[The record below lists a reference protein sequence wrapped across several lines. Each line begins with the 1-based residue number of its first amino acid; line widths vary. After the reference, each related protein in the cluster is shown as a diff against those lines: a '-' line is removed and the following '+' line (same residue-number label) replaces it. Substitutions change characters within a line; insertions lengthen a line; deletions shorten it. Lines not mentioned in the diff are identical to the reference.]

1 MATGVFSDEEL
12 EGLRSFPAIGKD
24 ELIRY
29 FTLTSADEAFLRK
42 FLRPQTV
49 LGAAVQL
56 CTLPWLGFVPDE
68 VPAAPR
74 AAVGRLARQLGLPVE
89 VLRGYGVAREQTRTD
104 HLRQVVKYL
113 GWRAA
118 KLLELKELDEFLL
131 ARAMEH
137 DSPSLLFRL
146 GCEYLRSAKVIRPG
160 VVTLL
165 EKVGTARQ
173 AAERETHARVAH
185 LLTGERAQGLDGL
198 LLFDPKLQSSR
209 LNWLVT
215 GPVQASPSSV
225 GGEVEKLRFLRGLD
239 ADTLDLSVLP
249 AERRRHLAQ
258 IGRRL
263 TTQAL
268 VRREPNRRHPI
279 LLTLLAQSAVDV
291 LDSVVQ
297 LFDQTLSG
305 SESRARIKLRDELA
319 ERAKLSEDRL
329 SLLEEILPVL
339 ADAGIPDEAVGTLL
353 RGEIGMSRLI
363 AANAGATARLPKDH
377 GHLRLLEGSYTY
389 IRQFAPKVLQAVRFA
404 GGTEAKPLLEALE
417 ILRELNATGVRHVP
431 DNVPTLFVP
440 ARWRGYLDEAAAKGD
455 ATAYRHYWE
464 LCTLLA
470 LRDGLRSGDVYVP
483 GSRRYDNPA
492 AYLFTSAQWDAHR
505 REFCRLVGRSPDA
518 SQALPLV
525 MDELDEALK
534 DLEDT
539 LKKGDGPVRLDDDG
553 ELVISPLTAE
563 DIPSEA
569 QDLHAELE
577 GMLPHVPIASLLV
590 EMDRHTGFLDC
601 FTHAGGKQTRSPQLK
616 RNLIACLIGL
626 STNLGLYGMAS
637 SCGIP
642 YDVLA
647 WTAEWYIREETL
659 REANI
664 CLVNYHHQLPMTAM
678 FGSGTLSSSD
688 GQRFP
693 TRGKS
698 ITARHLN
705 KYFVAEGISTYTHV
719 SDQHSTF
726 GTKVIVATHRE
737 AHYVLDEI
745 LGNAT
750 DLPITEHATDT
761 HGVTLV
767 NFALFDLVG
776 KQLSPRIRDLGKITL
791 YRMGVKSDYEE
802 HFPTAGPL
810 LTKKANL
817 DLIAAHWDD
826 LLRLAA
832 SLKYG
837 HATASLIVG
846 KLSASSRQNA
856 LAAAL
861 KEYGAIRRTVY
872 AAKYLSDESYRR
884 KIARQLNKGES
895 IHALRR
901 QLHYAREGK
910 VTRRQPAQQNEQA
923 WCLTIATNAVIC
935 WHTEYMGL
943 AVAELRG
950 AGREVDAEVLTHIS
964 PARSSA
970 VNYYGSITVDYDRE
984 LAQLDEHG
992 HRPLRAVG
1000 DSADPAGEAPEPR

>member
-1 MATGVFSDEEL
+1 MATRVFSDEEL
-12 EGLRSFPAIGKD
+12 EGLRSFPAVGRD

-29 FTLTSADEAFLRK
+29 FTLTPADRAFLAK
-42 FLRPQTV
+42 FRRPQNV

-56 CTLPWLGFVPDE
+56 STLPWLGFVPDD
-68 VPAAPR
+68 VPSAPP
-74 AAVGRLARQLGLPVE
+74 AAVGRLARQLGLAVTD
-89 VLRGYGVAREQTRTD
+89 LAGYGEREQTRTD
-104 HLRQVVKYL
+104 HLREIAGYL
-113 GWRAA
+113 GWGLA
-118 KLLELKELDEFLL
+118 KTLEYKELAEFLL

-165 EKVGTARQ
+165 EKVAAARQ
-173 AAERETHARVAH
+173 AAEDETHARVAH
-185 LLTGERAQGLDGL
+185 LLTGQTCRGLDGL
-198 LLFDPKLQSSR
+198 LVVEPKLRSTR
-209 LNWLVT
+209 LHWMVT
-215 GPVQASPSSV
+215 GPVQASPNSV
-225 GGEVEKLRFLRGLD
+225 KDEVDKLLFLRGLGAD
-239 ADTLDLSVLP
+239 ALDLSALP
-249 AERRRHLAQ
+249 AERRRYLAQ

-263 TTQAL
+263 TAQAL

-305 SESRARIKLRDELA
+305 SESRAKIKLRDVLA
-319 ERAKLSEDRL
+319 ERAKLSEERL
-329 SLLEEILPVL
+329 ALLDEILPVL

-353 RGEIGMSRLI
+353 RGKIGMSRLR
-363 AANAGATARLPKDH
+363 AAHAGATVRLPRDH

-389 IRQFAPKVLQAVRFA
+389 IRQFAPKVLETVRFK
-404 GGTEAKPLLEALE
+404 GGTEAGPLIEALGV
-417 ILRELNATGVRHVP
+417 LRELNATGAR
-431 DNVPTLFVP
+431 NVPEGAPTAFVP
-440 ARWRGYLDEAAAKGD
+440 TRWQGYLDEAAAKGD

-470 LRDGLRSGDVYVP
+470 LRDGLRSGDVFVP

-492 AYLFTSAQWDAHR
+492 AYLFTPAKWADHR
-505 REFCRLVGRSPDA
+505 AEFCRLVGKSPDA
-518 SQALPLV
+518 SEALPLV
-525 MDELDEALK
+525 MDELDEALG
-534 DLEDT
+534 DLEST
-539 LKKGDGPVRLDDDG
+539 LKKGDGPVRLNEAG

-569 QDLHAELE
+569 EELHGELE
-577 GMLPHVPIASLLV
+577 RMLPNVPIASLLV

-626 STNLGLYGMAS
+626 STNLGLHGMAA

-647 WTAEWYIREETL
+647 WTAEWYIREDTL

-664 CLVNYHHQLPMTAM
+664 CLVNYHHKLPMTAM

-705 KYFVAEGISTYTHV
+705 KYFVTEGISTYTHV

-750 DLPITEHATDT
+750 DLPITEHTTDT

-767 NFALFDLVG
+767 NFGLFDLVG

-791 YRMGVKSDYEE
+791 YRMGAKADYEE
-802 HFPTAGPL
+802 RFPKAGPL

-817 DLIAAHWDD
+817 DLVAAHWDD
-826 LLRLAA
+826 LLRLAG

-861 KEYGAIRRTVY
+861 KEYGAIRRTIY
-872 AAKYLSDESYRR
+872 AAKYLSDPAYRR

-895 IHALRR
+895 LHSLRR

-910 VTRRQPAQQNEQA
+910 VTRRQPEQQNEQA
-923 WCLTIATNAVIC
+923 WCLTVVTNAVVC

-943 AVAELRG
+943 AVDKLRG
-950 AGREVDAEVLTHIS
+950 AGREVDAEVLSHIS

-970 VNYYGSITVDYDRE
+970 VNYYGSITVDYEAE
-984 LAQLDEHG
+984 LAQLDDKG
-992 HRPLRAVG
+992 RRPLRTVAV
-1000 DSADPAGEAPEPR
+1000 DDPAAGL

>member
-1 MATGVFSDEEL
+1 MATRVFSDEEL

-29 FTLTSADEAFLRK
+29 FTLTPADTAFLGK
-42 FLRPQTV
+42 FRRAQNV

-56 CTLPWLGFVPDE
+56 CSLPWLGFVPDD
-68 VPAAPR
+68 VAAAPS
-74 AAVGRLARQLGLPVE
+74 AAVGRLARQLGLAVGD
-89 VLRGYGVAREQTRTD
+89 LAGYGEREQTRTD
-104 HLRQVVKYL
+104 HLREIAEYL
-113 GWRAA
+113 SWKPA
-118 KLLELKELDEFLL
+118 KTIEYKELDEFLL

-146 GCEYLRSAKVIRPG
+146 GCEYLRSQKVIRPG

-165 EKVGTARQ
+165 EKVASARQ

-185 LLTGERAQGLDGL
+185 LLNGERAQGLDGL
-198 LLFDPKLQSSR
+198 LVVDPVLRSSR
-209 LNWLVT
+209 LHWLVT
-215 GPVQASPSSV
+215 GPVQASPTSV
-225 GGEVEKLRFLRGLD
+225 GGEVEKLRFLRGLG
-239 ADTLDLSVLP
+239 ADTLDLSALP
-249 AERRRHLAQ
+249 AERRRYLAQ

-263 TTQAL
+263 TPQAL
-268 VRREPNRRHPI
+268 ERRESNRRHPI

-305 SESRARIKLRDELA
+305 SESRARIKLREALA

-329 SLLEEILPVL
+329 ALLEEILPVL

-353 RGEIGMSRLI
+353 RGKIGMSRLV
-363 AANAGATARLPKDH
+363 AANAGATVRLPRDH

-389 IRQFAPKVLQAVRFA
+389 IRQFAPKVLQTVRFA
-404 GGTEAKPLLEALE
+404 GGTEAQALLEALA
-417 ILRELNATGVRHVP
+417 ILRELNATGARNVP
-431 DNVPTLFVP
+431 EGAPTLFVP
-440 ARWRGYLDEAAAKGD
+440 TRWQGYLDEAAAKGD

-492 AYLFTSAQWDAHR
+492 AYLFKPAQWEDHR
-505 REFCRLVGRSPDA
+505 AEFCRLVGKSPDFSEA
-518 SQALPLV
+518 VALV
-525 MDELDEALK
+525 MDELDDALG

-539 LKKGDGPVRLDDDG
+539 LKTGDGPVRLNDGG

-569 QDLHAELE
+569 EELHTELE
-577 GMLPHVPIASLLV
+577 RMLPNVPIASLLV

-601 FTHAGGKQTRSPQLK
+601 FTHAGGKQARSPQLK

-626 STNLGLYGMAS
+626 STNLGLHGMAA

-705 KYFVAEGISTYTHV
+705 KYFVSEGISTYTHV

-750 DLPITEHATDT
+750 DLPITEHAADT

-767 NFALFDLVG
+767 NFGLFDLVG

-791 YRMGVKSDYEE
+791 YRMGAKADYEE
-802 HFPTAGPL
+802 RFPKAGPL

-817 DLIAAHWDD
+817 DLVAAHWDD
-826 LLRLAA
+826 LLRLAG

-846 KLSASSRQNA
+846 KPSTSSRQNT

-861 KEYGAIRRTVY
+861 KEYGAIRRTIY
-872 AAKYLSDESYRR
+872 AAKYLSDPSYRR

-895 IHALRR
+895 IHSLRR

-910 VTRRQPAQQNEQA
+910 ITRRQPEQQNEQA
-923 WCLTIATNAVIC
+923 WCLTVTTNAVIC

-943 AVAELRG
+943 AVDELRG
-950 AGREVDAEVLTHIS
+950 AGREVEAEVLAHIS

-970 VNYYGSITVDYDRE
+970 VNYYGSITVDYEHE
-984 LAQLDEHG
+984 LAQLDEKG
-992 HRPLRAVG
+992 RRPLRTVAADDVAVG
-1000 DSADPAGEAPEPR
+1000 L

>member
-1 MATGVFSDEEL
+1 M
-12 EGLRSFPAIGKD
+12 P
-24 ELIRY
+24 
-29 FTLTSADEAFLRK
+29 SA
-42 FLRPQTV
+42 P
-49 LGAAVQL
+49 
-56 CTLPWLGFVPDE
+56 P
-68 VPAAPR
+68 
-74 AAVGRLARQLGLPVE
+74 AAVGRLARQLGLAASD
-89 VLRGYGVAREQTRTD
+89 LAGYGEREQTRTD
-104 HLRQVVKYL
+104 HLREVAGYL
-113 GWRAA
+113 GWGPA
-118 KLLELKELDEFLL
+118 KALEHKELEEFLL

-165 EKVGTARQ
+165 EKVASARQ
-173 AAERETHARVAH
+173 AAEDETHARVSH
-185 LLTGERAQGLDGL
+185 LLTGPTCRGLDGL
-198 LLFDPKLQSSR
+198 LVVEPKLRSTR
-209 LNWLVT
+209 LHWMVT
-215 GPVQASPSSV
+215 GPVQASPNSV
-225 GGEVEKLRFLRGLD
+225 KDEVDKLLFLRGLGAD
-239 ADTLDLSVLP
+239 ALDLSALP
-249 AERRRHLAQ
+249 AERRRYLAQ

-263 TTQAL
+263 TAQAL

-305 SESRARIKLRDELA
+305 SESRARIKLRDALA
-319 ERAKLSEDRL
+319 ERAKLSEERL
-329 SLLEEILPVL
+329 ALLDEILPVL

-353 RGEIGMSRLI
+353 RGKIGMSRLR
-363 AANAGATARLPKDH
+363 AAHAGATVRLPRDH

-389 IRQFAPKVLQAVRFA
+389 IRQFAPKAVRFK
-404 GGTEAKPLLEALE
+404 GGTEAGPLIEALG
-417 ILRELNATGVRHVP
+417 ILRELNATGAR
-431 DNVPTLFVP
+431 NVPEGAPTAFVP
-440 ARWRGYLDEAAAKGD
+440 TRWQGYLDEAAAKGD

-470 LRDGLRSGDVYVP
+470 LRDGLRSGDVFVP

-492 AYLFTSAQWDAHR
+492 AYLFTPAKWADHR
-505 REFCRLVGRSPDA
+505 AEFCRLVGKSPDF
-518 SQALPLV
+518 SEALPLV
-525 MDELDEALK
+525 MDELDEALG
-534 DLEDT
+534 DLEST
-539 LKKGDGPVRLDDDG
+539 LKKGDGPVRLNEAG

-569 QDLHAELE
+569 EELHGELE
-577 GMLPHVPIASLLV
+577 RMLPNVPIASLLV

-626 STNLGLYGMAS
+626 STNLGLHGMAA

-647 WTAEWYIREETL
+647 WTAEWYIREDTL

-664 CLVNYHHQLPMTAM
+664 CLVNYHHRLPMTAM

-705 KYFVAEGISTYTHV
+705 KYFVSEGISTYTHV

-791 YRMGVKSDYEE
+791 YRMGTKADYEE
-802 HFPTAGPL
+802 RFPKAGPL
-810 LTKKANL
+810 LAKKANL
-817 DLIAAHWDD
+817 DLVAAHWDD
-826 LLRLAA
+826 LLRLAG

-872 AAKYLSDESYRR
+872 AAKYLSDPAYRR

-895 IHALRR
+895 LHSLRR

-910 VTRRQPAQQNEQA
+910 VTRRQPEQQNEQA
-923 WCLTIATNAVIC
+923 WCLTVVTNAVVC

-943 AVAELRG
+943 AVEELRG
-950 AGREVDAEVLTHIS
+950 AGREVDAEVLSHIS

-970 VNYYGSITVDYDRE
+970 VNYYGSITVDYEAE
-984 LAQLDEHG
+984 LAQLDEKG
-992 HRPLRAVG
+992 RRPLRTVAV
-1000 DSADPAGEAPEPR
+1000 DDPAAGL

>member
-1 MATGVFSDEEL
+1 MATRVFSDEEL

-29 FTLTSADEAFLRK
+29 FTLTPADEAFLRK

-68 VPAAPR
+68 VPSAPP

-89 VLRGYGVAREQTRTD
+89 VLRGYGVSRGQTRTD
-104 HLRQVVKYL
+104 HLRQVAGYL

-118 KLLELKELDEFLL
+118 KVLELEELDEFLL

-160 VVTLL
+160 VVSLL
-165 EKVGTARQ
+165 ERVATARR

-185 LLTGERAQGLDGL
+185 LLDAGRVPGLEGL
-198 LLFDPKLQSSR
+198 LVVEPELKSSR
-209 LNWLVT
+209 LHWLVT
-215 GPVQASPSSV
+215 GPVQASPNSV
-225 GGEVEKLRFLRGLD
+225 GGEVEKLKFLRGLG
-239 ADTLDLSVLP
+239 ADTLDLSGLP

-263 TTQAL
+263 TAQAL

-291 LDSVVQ
+291 LDCVVQ

-305 SESRARIKLRDELA
+305 SESRARFKLRDALA
-319 ERAKLSEDRL
+319 ERARLSEDRL
-329 SLLEEILPVL
+329 TLLDEILPVL
-339 ADAGIPDEAVGTLL
+339 ADTGIPDEDVGTLL
-353 RGEIGMSRLI
+353 REKIGMDRI
-363 AANAGATARLPKDH
+363 RTAHAGAAVRLPRDH

-389 IRQFAPKVLQAVRFA
+389 IRQFAPKVLEAVRFA
-404 GGTEAKPLLEALE
+404 GGTEAKPLIEALE
-417 ILRELNATGVRHVP
+417 ILRELNATGTRNVP
-431 DNVPTLFVP
+431 HGAPTLFVP
-440 ARWRGYLDEAAAKGD
+440 ARWQGYLDEAAAKGD

-492 AYLFTSAQWDAHR
+492 AYLFTPAQWESHR
-505 REFCRLVGRSPDA
+505 TEFCRLVGKSPDA

-525 MDELDEALK
+525 MDELDDALA
-534 DLEDT
+534 DLEST
-539 LKKGDGPVRLDDDG
+539 LRKGDGPVRLGDDG
-553 ELVISPLTAE
+553 ELVISPLSAE

-569 QDLHAELE
+569 EDLHAELE
-577 GMLPHVPIASLLV
+577 RMLPNVPIASLLV
-590 EMDRHTGFLDC
+590 EMDRHTRFLDC

-626 STNLGLYGMAS
+626 STNLGLHGMAA

-664 CLVNYHHQLPMTAM
+664 CLVNYHHALPMTAM

-726 GTKVIVATHRE
+726 GTRVIVATHRE

-791 YRMGVKSDYEE
+791 YRMGARNDYEE
-802 HFPTAGPL
+802 RFPAAGPL

-817 DLIAAHWDD
+817 DLVAARWDD
-826 LLRLAA
+826 LLRLAG

-861 KEYGAIRRTVY
+861 KEYGAIRRTIY
-872 AAKYLSDESYRR
+872 AAKYLSIESYRR

-901 QLHYAREGK
+901 RLHYAREGK
-910 VTRRQPAQQNEQA
+910 VTRRRPEQQNEQA
-923 WCLTIATNAVIC
+923 WCLTVATNTVIC
-935 WHTEYMGL
+935 WHTTYLGL
-943 AVAELRG
+943 AVDELRR
-950 AGREVDAEVLTHIS
+950 AGREVDAEVLAHIS

-992 HRPLRAVG
+992 HRPLRTGA
-1000 DSADPAGEAPEPR
+1000 DRADPAGEAPEPR

>member
-1 MATGVFSDEEL
+1 MA
-12 EGLRSFPAIGKD
+12 
-24 ELIRY
+24 
-29 FTLTSADEAFLRK
+29 
-42 FLRPQTV
+42 
-49 LGAAVQL
+49 
-56 CTLPWLGFVPDE
+56 GFVPDD
-68 VPAAPR
+68 VPSAPP
-74 AAVGRLARQLGLPVE
+74 AAVGRLARQLGLAASD
-89 VLRGYGVAREQTRTD
+89 LAGYGEREQTRTD
-104 HLRQVVKYL
+104 HLREVAGYL
-113 GWRAA
+113 GWGPA
-118 KLLELKELDEFLL
+118 KALEHKELEEFLL

-165 EKVGTARQ
+165 EKVASARQ
-173 AAERETHARVAH
+173 AAEDETHARVSH
-185 LLTGERAQGLDGL
+185 LLTGPTCRGLDGL
-198 LLFDPKLQSSR
+198 LVVEPKLRSTR
-209 LNWLVT
+209 LHWMVT
-215 GPVQASPSSV
+215 GPVQASPNSV
-225 GGEVEKLRFLRGLD
+225 KDEVDKLLFLRGLGAD
-239 ADTLDLSVLP
+239 ALDLSALP
-249 AERRRHLAQ
+249 AERRRYLAQ

-263 TTQAL
+263 TAQAL

-305 SESRARIKLRDELA
+305 SESRARIKLRDALA
-319 ERAKLSEDRL
+319 ERAKLSEERL
-329 SLLEEILPVL
+329 ALLDEILPVL

-353 RGEIGMSRLI
+353 RGKIGMSRLR
-363 AANAGATARLPKDH
+363 AAHAGATVRLPRDH

-389 IRQFAPKVLQAVRFA
+389 IRQFAPKAVRFK
-404 GGTEAKPLLEALE
+404 GGTEAGPLIEALG
-417 ILRELNATGVRHVP
+417 ILRELNATGAR
-431 DNVPTLFVP
+431 NVPEGAPTAFVP
-440 ARWRGYLDEAAAKGD
+440 TRWQGYLDEAAAKGD

-470 LRDGLRSGDVYVP
+470 LRDGLRSGDVFVP

-492 AYLFTSAQWDAHR
+492 AYLFTPAKWADHR
-505 REFCRLVGRSPDA
+505 AEFCRLVGKSPDF
-518 SQALPLV
+518 SEALPLV
-525 MDELDEALK
+525 MDELDEALG
-534 DLEDT
+534 DLEST
-539 LKKGDGPVRLDDDG
+539 LKKGDGPVRLNEAG

-569 QDLHAELE
+569 EELHGELE
-577 GMLPHVPIASLLV
+577 RMLPNVPIASLLV

-626 STNLGLYGMAS
+626 STNLGLHGMAA

-647 WTAEWYIREETL
+647 WTAEWYIREDTL

-664 CLVNYHHQLPMTAM
+664 CLVNYHHRLPMTAM

-705 KYFVAEGISTYTHV
+705 KYFVSEGISTYTHV

-791 YRMGVKSDYEE
+791 YRMGTKADYEE
-802 HFPTAGPL
+802 RFPKAGPL
-810 LTKKANL
+810 LAKKANL
-817 DLIAAHWDD
+817 DLVAAHWDD
-826 LLRLAA
+826 LLRLAG

-872 AAKYLSDESYRR
+872 AAKYLSDPAYRR

-895 IHALRR
+895 LHSLRR

-910 VTRRQPAQQNEQA
+910 VTRRQPEQQNEQA
-923 WCLTIATNAVIC
+923 WCLTVVTNAVVC

-943 AVAELRG
+943 AVEELRG
-950 AGREVDAEVLTHIS
+950 AGREVDAEVLSHIS

-970 VNYYGSITVDYDRE
+970 VNYYGSITVDYEAE
-984 LAQLDEHG
+984 LAQLDEKG
-992 HRPLRAVG
+992 RRPLRTVAV
-1000 DSADPAGEAPEPR
+1000 DDPAAGL